1 MYINCKLYK
10 SIVGKIL
17 LTFYIKRVR
26 TVKNF
31 HGCVQVFFLRGG
43 GVLTLDTSIPVS
55 APGTSLFEF
64 LSGLIME

>member
-17 LTFYIKRVR
+17 LTFYIKRFR

-31 HGCVQVFFLRGG
+31 HDCVQVFFLRGG
-43 GVLTLDTSIPVS
+43 GVTLDTSIPVS